1 MMAHTVSLVRSARKE
16 LQRLPAPYHDRIVKQ
31 LQQLGHD
38 PRPFGAEKLQ
48 GRSEYKLRVGNL
60 RIVYGIDD
68 ARREIT
74 VFVIEDRKD
83 VYRRLKRT

>member
-1 MMAHTVSLVRSARKE
+1 MAYTVSLVRSARKE

-48 GRSEYKLRVGNL
+48 GRGEYKYRVGSF

-74 VFVIEDRKD
+74 VYLIEDRKEA
-83 VYRRLKRT
+83 YRRLKRR